1 MSEATPAAPRTVV
14 TRADVARYAGVSSA
28 VVSYVVND
36 GPRPVAPA
44 TAERVRRAIE
54 VLGYRPN
61 SSARALRRGVSDTI
75 GLVLPDSSGP
85 FFAELGLEIQ
95 RLAAM
100 SDRAVLMGSTLGNRR
115 HEQRVIE
122 DLLSRQVEGMIVR
135 GDSSHR
141 DPFAGIRVDVPHV
154 LVDTMAPIP
163 GQRSVGSDLRQG
175 ADDLVD
181 HLVVVHGM
189 TRIGLI
195 MGEDLSGLADPR
207 ELGWRDAQRRHGL
220 PEGPIARGVFNRPGG
235 YAAMRRMIASGK
247 LPQAVFASS
256 DLQAIGVLRALH
268 EHGLR
273 VPDDIAVV
281 SFDGT
286 VEAEY
291 AWPPLTAARQPI
303 ADIAGEAFRLI
314 TEDTTSGEVFHLFPT
329 ELMIRSS
336 CGCVP
341 EP

>member
-1 MSEATPAAPRTVV
+1 MSEATPAVSRTVV

-75 GLVLPDSSGP
+75 GLVIPDSSNP

-100 SDRAVLMGSTLGNRR
+100 SDRAVLMASTMGNRR
-115 HEQRVIE
+115 QEQRILE
-122 DLLSRQVEGMIVR
+122 DLLGRQVEGMIVR

-141 DPFAGIRVDVPHV
+141 DPLANLRVDVPYV
-154 LVDTMAPIP
+154 LVDTMVPIP

-175 ADDLVD
+175 ADMLVE
-181 HLVVVHGM
+181 HLITVHGL
-189 TRIGLI
+189 TRVGLI

-207 ELGWRDAQRRHGL
+207 ELGWRDAQLRHAL
-220 PEGPIARGVFNRPGG
+220 PEGPIARGVFSRPGG

-268 EHGLR
+268 EAGLGI
-273 VPDDIAVV
+273 PGDIAVV
-281 SFDGT
+281 TFDGSI
-286 VEAEY
+286 EAEY
-291 AWPPLTAARQPI
+291 SWPALTAARQPI
-303 ADIAGEAFRLI
+303 ADIAAEAFRMI
-314 TEDTTSGEVFHLFPT
+314 TESTETGEVFHLFPT
-329 ELMIRSS
+329 ELILRSS
-336 CGCVP
+336 CGCSTT
-341 EP
+341 

>member
-1 MSEATPAAPRTVV
+1 MPRTTPVVPRTVV

-75 GLVLPDSSGP
+75 GVVLPDYSNP
-85 FFAELGLEIQ
+85 FFAGLGVEIQ
-95 RLAAM
+95 RLAAL
-100 SDRAVLMGSTLGNRR
+100 SDRAVLQGSTMGSRR
-115 HEQRVIE
+115 QEQRVIE
-122 DLLSRQVEGMIVR
+122 DLLSRQVEGMVVR
-135 GDSSHR
+135 GDASHR
-141 DPFAGIRVDVPHV
+141 DPFAGIRVDVPYV
-154 LVDTMAPIP
+154 LVDTMTPIP
-163 GQRSVGSDLRQG
+163 GQRSVGSDLRKG

-181 HLVVVHGM
+181 HLVTVHGKS
-189 TRIGLI
+189 RVGLI

-207 ELGWRDAQRRHGL
+207 ELGWRDVQRRHGL
-220 PEGPIARGVFNRPGG
+220 PEGPIARGGFDRPGG

-256 DLQAIGVLRALH
+256 DMLAIGVLRALH
-268 EHGLR
+268 EAGLR
-273 VPDDIAVV
+273 IPDDIAVV

-291 AWPPLTAARQPI
+291 SWPPLTSARQPV
-303 ADIAGEAFRLI
+303 ADIAAEAFRLI
-314 TEDTTSGEVFHLFPT
+314 TEDAHTRELFHLFPT

-336 CGCVP
+336 CGCSP
-341 EP
+341 ET